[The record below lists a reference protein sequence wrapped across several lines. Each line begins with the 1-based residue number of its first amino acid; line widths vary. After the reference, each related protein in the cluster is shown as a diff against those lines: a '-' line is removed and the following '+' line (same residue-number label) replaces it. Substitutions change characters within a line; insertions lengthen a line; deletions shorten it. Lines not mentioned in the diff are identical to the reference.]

1 MCIDGDRRWVWIGG
15 CWFPPCYRPDW
26 LDVLL
31 FRSSFPLNRGE
42 ILGGCD
48 MEKRTLGKTDLE
60 VTRLGFGGARIGI
73 EDTPHDRIEAVLDT
87 LLDIG
92 VTFIDTAACY
102 DNSEELIGRFIG
114 GRREEYVLASKCGHV
129 TGEATGEPWSRE
141 TIVESI
147 DRSLVRLGTD
157 RIDLMQLHTCST
169 EVLRDGEAVEAVMQ
183 AKEAGKVRYVGYSGD
198 GEDALEAILM
208 GVFSTLQTS
217 FNLVDQKAR
226 AEVLPAAREAGMGG
240 IAKRPMANGAFGQ
253 GASPYNYA
261 DVYWDRAQQ
270 IEIPEGAPEDP
281 FALALRFTLSH
292 DAIDTAIVGTNNPE
306 HMRKNIETVGEGPLD
321 QGILESFY
329 AQFQALGDD
338 WEQRT

>member
-1 MCIDGDRRWVWIGG
+1 
-15 CWFPPCYRPDW
+15 
-26 LDVLL
+26 
-31 FRSSFPLNRGE
+31 
-42 ILGGCD
+42 
-48 MEKRTLGKTDLE
+48 MEKRTLGKTDLQ
-60 VTRLGFGGARIGI
+60 VTRLGFGGARIGHEDKPLDQI
-73 EDTPHDRIEAVLDT
+73 EDVLNT

-157 RIDLMQLHTCST
+157 RIDLMQLHTCSA

-198 GEDALEAILM
+198 GEDALEAIRM

-226 AEVLPAAREAGMGG
+226 AEVLPAAREAGMGV
-240 IAKRPMANGAFGQ
+240 IAKRPIANGAFGQ

-261 DVYWDRAQQ
+261 DVYWERSQQ
-270 IEIPEGAPEDP
+270 LQVPKGAPGDP
-281 FALALRFTLSH
+281 MELSLRFTLSQE
-292 DAIDTAIVGTNNPE
+292 AIDTAIVGTTNSD
-306 HMRKNIETVGEGPLD
+306 HARKNLELIGKGPLSQAVLD
-321 QGILESFY
+321 SFY
-329 AQFQALGDD
+329 EQFEKLGEAWDP
-338 WEQRT
+338 RT